1 MVTAIEGGLAWL
13 ARVAYSWLTV
23 TPARLSAV
31 QVVRWVPVL
40 LACVAAGTVLGVLS
54 LNTSVTWAMGS
65 FYVMLVAAA
74 AAGIA
79 GAVR

>member
-1 MVTAIEGGLAWL
+1 
-13 ARVAYSWLTV
+13 
-23 TPARLSAV
+23 
-31 QVVRWVPVL
+31 
-40 LACVAAGTVLGVLS
+40 VAAGTVLGVLS